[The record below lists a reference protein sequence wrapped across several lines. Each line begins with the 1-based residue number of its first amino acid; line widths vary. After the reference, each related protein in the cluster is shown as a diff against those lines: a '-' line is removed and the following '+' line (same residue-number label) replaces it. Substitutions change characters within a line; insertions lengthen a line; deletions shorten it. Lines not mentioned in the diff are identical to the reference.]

1 MAYLK
6 GLATSLAK
14 RVIPDVGNKI
24 FGDELNTYKEIKDK
38 VFTSREILRETQS
51 NIKTTMQSFEGFS
64 KVGRNLGRQVR
75 SGKFGL
81 TQDERDDIDMKAM
94 GFDFDMDSLGDSLDQ
109 ALEQDGNE
117 NSSGTPKTSKNIIIP
132 IMGKSSRGRSGGL
145 DAGSA
150 LISERLAYIT
160 GIQAQIG
167 QTQITLLQ
175 GIGSQLAGIGNFL
188 GEQTV
193 SHYQGTLE
201 YQKLMS
207 DNLSLSREVND
218 LMKEKLMAEKKAA
231 EKKMATGSGVGW
243 EGFDPTRIA
252 KDINEGPLGMLFGEM
267 SPLRGFFQQVSVDPL
282 GTIMALGLAHGAG
295 SLFGGAI
302 DKAKGAFKTAG
313 VRLQSTLEK
322 WSATYDDSFTGMFK
336 SWIGDTLR
344 IKRESA
350 TVAKLGAYDKG
361 AAQFDGTTR
370 KAIVD
375 VIPMYLAKI
384 LKAISG
390 NSTHEVYDYN
400 KGAFIT
406 SKAGAAEH
414 VKNVKELRR
423 GEFLGGISNE
433 LTGLRGDPSVSKSD
447 FGKIRASMI
456 RSASSMN
463 SHEIKLDQVKMRDAR
478 LQETYDNYIKSLDEK
493 SKASLYHS
501 FQSHKY
507 DVAAKL
513 KDYQNSMYDE
523 NKGVETSAILEGV
536 NPRILGYDA
545 VEKAN
550 KRTKLDEN
558 ERKKLKDRIKDSVK
572 KKLNGIKDRRRG
584 GGNPPPSGG
593 AGDSGN
599 NGGSD
604 GDDDAAGDSWFKRWL
619 GKFSGGRGFSLTS
632 FTEGLVGTLTTGMNK
647 LSRSFNRHILFPM
660 KKALLGKDADTR
672 TVAKTSFVT
681 AVGTKFD
688 KTVLFPLKKVL
699 LGGNEKQAERMNIFG
714 AVQKSFD
721 RNIVFPFKR
730 TLLGKDT
737 DVRTIMKT
745 SFIKSLG
752 IRIDKSVL
760 LPFKTMLL
768 GGNKVKAEK
777 VTFVTAL
784 KDTFKKNVVLPMKLA
799 LLGKDTDLKT
809 LLKTPFTKA
818 IGQRF
823 EQSILN
829 PLKGLLLGKH
839 STTNGGSVDP
849 TKTGFFKALGL
860 SFDRNIGRPIKT
872 MLFGQGNRNKSF
884 FKNIGE
890 TLSPFFNKLLFGSE
904 KAEKAGFMANLKDF
918 GSNVFKGFSD
928 KFIKPIKDAF
938 SDFFGK
944 TMQDF
949 IGTLRDSAKDFLGSL
964 NINIGKGFKEGAKG
978 FFKTVFGDE
987 TVKILRDNIVT
998 PLNDVTKKLTSS
1010 IGMIAKLLLR
1020 VPANFIK
1027 GITNTLKLNRVKS
1040 GKGNY
1045 SDEEKARLLDME
1057 KKGSLFNFL
1066 DVGNEES
1073 NKKISS
1079 LKNKVTGFLNRGK
1092 KATDG
1097 SPSAN
1102 ANVETLDTNSTDTKG
1117 KTESISDRARNLF
1130 NRKGKVG
1137 SVNGSN
1143 NPNTDVDGN
1152 IISASSTNGKKGTK
1166 TGFIDGLRNRTSGKN
1181 SNNVDENSNSIE
1193 GDKSRFGIIER
1204 LPSRDKVGSLFG
1216 RGKGQNSEDSV
1227 QGSTKIKAGTL
1238 TGIPVG
1244 SGAKLGG
1251 IVGHLNAPK
1260 LASRV
1265 DTISKMAELT
1275 SASSAA
1281 TAKSNMDILN
1291 FLKHHLSNTTQ
1302 KLTKIVNAVAKGKA
1316 VSKISGEDKESVSFF
1331 RNPLKWAMGT
1341 SMKVLG
1347 FPLSMMKGM
1356 FSVGS
1361 KMVKGLME
1369 VPKKIIGITVDLGTK
1384 LASMTLNVAASL
1396 TKGIFKAVD
1405 FIAQGIGKT
1414 IETIGKAV
1422 NSIVRSIT
1430 SLIATSIDIAA
1441 KAAASLARGVLNATK
1456 AIGKGLLPAF
1466 EGLTAMVGRLGKGL
1480 FELGTLVIDG
1490 FVKSI
1495 KGTMKLA
1502 GRMAS
1507 GLMGK
1512 VFGRD
1517 RKLSA
1522 SFSSITNF
1530 KDLILATKKRP
1541 MHVYIEDGKVATYEY
1556 KPPTSTF
1563 FKDKVEDRSLLNSKR
1578 DKAKEK
1584 DNTSIFG
1591 KIANALGSLFSGGL
1605 LAKGLGAL
1613 TGILK
1618 GGGIFGKILL
1628 AITVMS
1634 KGLMSLIG
1642 TIAKNVATL
1651 VFGKRAGDL
1660 IDNLPGRRGRGKLG
1674 RAGRK
1679 GNIADR
1685 YTAAKAERQAIKDRA
1700 AKSADKLAN
1709 ARNAIAEKQA
1719 SAKTSGNKIAEK
1731 LANARKTVAE
1741 GGSLSRSG
1749 AGAAEGA
1756 ANAAKSGGG
1765 MFSRAINGAKG
1776 FFTKAGERLATGGGI
1791 GGAVK
1796 GFGGRLLKGGW
1807 KGFGISAIGG
1817 GLADTF
1823 FDKGTAGNDV
1833 MGTGASY
1840 AGWGATI
1847 GSVIPGVG
1855 TAVGAIIGGLVG
1867 AVKGAIPH
1875 LIETFKK
1882 PIIGMT
1888 DYFAEIPD
1896 RISQYAQELP
1906 NKISG
1911 LVGKIPEMINGWF
1924 LGDAEETPKIDEK
1937 TGQVIQKKPGI
1948 MGSLFSSIGSA
1959 VMSVAKAL
1967 PRIAATLVEGL
1978 VKGILTTVV
1987 SLMGNVVNSAMNFVG
2002 GLGVD
2007 IKMMAARAI
2016 VAIKN
2021 KTFLLSDEEAEKQ
2034 YKELDKQAADEKA
2047 AIVSSSNT
2055 MDFVN
2060 GLTKSIAS
2068 FSVADKIPT
2077 GIESSSVMQEKLN
2090 YEKSMKESNGDKAKA
2105 KEAFIKSYTSG
2116 GKSAKEG
2123 EDAWAYQERA
2133 QNIRNGTD
2141 DGVNTPEYKGF
2152 QGSISEAITKAANE
2166 EGVPVGLMM
2175 TMAKI
2180 ESNGNPR
2187 AMSPGNGT
2195 FKGLYQMGPD
2205 AWKENSPNVNG
2216 DIFDPYLN
2224 SVAAARFIKKNINY
2238 MKSKGVP
2245 IDNTTVYLAHQQ
2257 GPGGIVKIYNAAKNG
2272 TPLDQTTIRNMANNR
2287 PQDGNKSAT
2296 SDPNE
2301 FLRRWA
2307 VAVKNKGG
2315 GDSGDLTDSLPAFN
2329 ANSGITQG
2337 TASAISGINNA
2348 TTAATGSSGFDP
2360 SALLM
2365 GMSKG
2370 LNPNLVSSTVE
2381 VETGNGRPNVGSNP
2395 NRPTAQVAMKS
2406 SMNAMPTTG
2415 SGNVTAGATTAT
2427 ASPSVTSQEVVKAQA
2442 VNNAIVTA
2450 DPAKYSQ
2457 IKDNINNAEANSVLA
2472 KLLEKTNEILTGIK
2486 SDTGVVAEN
2495 TKHDEVTESIR
2506 YSNQSSNKTASR
2518 SGQDERVGSNRRF
2531 FENGLGDLYPSEG
2544 AKRIAQGGAS

>member
-6 GLATSLAK
+6 GLASSLAK

-51 NIKTTMQSFEGFS
+51 NIKTTVQSFEGFS
-64 KVGRNLGRQVR
+64 KVGRKLGRQVR
-75 SGKFGL
+75 TGKFGL

-109 ALEQDGNE
+109 ALEKDGNE
-117 NSSGTPKTSKNIIIP
+117 NSSGSSKPSSKNIIIP
-132 IMGKSSRGRSGGL
+132 IMGKSRGKSGGL

-175 GIGSQLAGIGNFL
+175 GIGAQLAGIGNFL

-243 EGFDPTRIA
+243 EGFDPTKIA

-282 GTIMALGLAHGAG
+282 GTLMALGLAHGAS
-295 SLFGGAI
+295 SLFGGSI
-302 DKAKGAFKTAG
+302 EKAKGAFKTAG
-313 VRLQSTLEK
+313 VRVQSTLEK
-322 WSATYDDSFTGMFK
+322 WAATYDDSFTGMFK

-344 IKRESA
+344 TKRESA

-406 SKAGAAEH
+406 SKSGAEKH

-423 GEFLGGISNE
+423 GEFLGGLSNE
-433 LTGLRGDPSVSKSD
+433 LTGLRADPSVSKSD

-456 RSASSMN
+456 RSASSLN

-478 LQETYDNYIKSLDEK
+478 LQETYDKYIKGLDEK

-513 KDYQNSMYDE
+513 KDYQNSMYDD
-523 NKGVETSAILEGV
+523 NKGVETSAILEGI
-536 NPRILGYDA
+536 NPRILNYDS

-550 KRTKLDEN
+550 KRNKLDEN
-558 ERKKLKDRIKDSVK
+558 ERKKLKDRIKESFNK
-572 KKLNGIKDRRRG
+572 KINSIKNRRRG

-593 AGDSGN
+593 PGNSDDSGDSG
-599 NGGSD
+599 
-604 GDDDAAGDSWFKRWL
+604 DDSAGDSWFKRWL
-619 GKFSGGRGFSLTS
+619 GKLSNGKSFSLNS
-632 FTEGLVGTLTTGMNK
+632 FAEGLVGTLTIGMNK
-647 LSRSFNRHILFPM
+647 LSKSFNRNILFPM
-660 KKALLGKDADTR
+660 KRALLGKDTDTR
-672 TVAKTSFVT
+672 TIVRTPFIA

-688 KTVLFPLKKVL
+688 KTVLFPLKKAL

-714 AVQKSFD
+714 AIQKSFD

-737 DVRTIMKT
+737 DVRTILKT

-799 LLGKDTDLKT
+799 LLGKDTNLKT

-860 SFDRNIGRPIKT
+860 SFDRNISRPIKT

-904 KAEKAGFMANLKDF
+904 KAEKAGFMANLKGF
-918 GSNVFKGFSD
+918 SENIFKGFSD
-928 KFIKPIKDAF
+928 RFIKPIKDAF
-938 SDFFGK
+938 GDFFGK

-949 IGTLRDSAKDFLGSL
+949 ISTLRDSAKDFLASL
-964 NINIGKGFKEGAKG
+964 NIDIGKGFKEGAKG

-1027 GITNTLKLNRVKS
+1027 GITNTLKLNRVKA

-1066 DVGNEES
+1066 DTGNEES

-1097 SPSAN
+1097 SPTSST
-1102 ANVETLDTNSTDTKG
+1102 NVGTLDTNSTSSNTEG
-1117 KTESISDRARNLF
+1117 KTGSITDKAKNLF
-1130 NRKGKVG
+1130 NRKNK
-1137 SVNGSN
+1137 NGDSSA
-1143 NPNTDVDGN
+1143 NPNTDANGN
-1152 IISASSTNGKKGTK
+1152 IISASSTNSKKGTK
-1166 TGFIDGLRNRTSGKN
+1166 TGFIDGLKNRISGKDSSDSDVN
-1181 SNNVDENSNSIE
+1181 KSDETK
-1193 GDKSRFGIIER
+1193 KSRFSIIER
-1204 LPSRDKVGSLFG
+1204 LPNRENIGSLFG
-1216 RGKGQNSEDSV
+1216 RNKDKNSENSVHDSARP
-1227 QGSTKIKAGTL
+1227 KIGTL

-1244 SGAKLGG
+1244 GAAKLGG

-1265 DTISKMAELT
+1265 DNISKMSELT

-1291 FLKHHLSNTTQ
+1291 FLKHHLGNTTQ

-1316 VSKISGEDKESVSFF
+1316 VSKIASDDKESVSFF
-1331 RNPLKWAMGT
+1331 RNPLKWAMKT
-1341 SMKVLG
+1341 SMKILG

-1361 KMVKGLME
+1361 KMIKGLME
-1369 VPKKIIGITVDLGTK
+1369 VPKKIIGITVDLGAK
-1384 LASMTLNVAASL
+1384 LASMTLNVATSL

-1414 IETIGKAV
+1414 IETIGKAI
-1422 NSIVRSIT
+1422 NSIVSSIT

-1502 GRMAS
+1502 GRIAS

-1541 MHVYIEDGKVATYEY
+1541 LHVYIEDGKVATYEY
-1556 KPPTSTF
+1556 KPPVSTF
-1563 FKDKVEDRSLLNSKR
+1563 FKDKVEDRSLLNSKK

-1584 DNTSIFG
+1584 DSTSIFG
-1591 KIANALGSLFSGGL
+1591 KIAGALGSLFSGGL
-1605 LAKGLGAL
+1605 LAKSLGAL
-1613 TGILK
+1613 TGFLK
-1618 GGGIFGKILL
+1618 GGGILSKILL
-1628 AITVMS
+1628 AITFMG

-1651 VFGKRAGDL
+1651 VFGKKAGDL
-1660 IDNLPGRRGRGKLG
+1660 LDNIPGRRSKGKLG
-1674 RAGRK
+1674 KIAK
-1679 GNIADR
+1679 SENIVDR
-1685 YTAAKAERQAIKDRA
+1685 YTAAKAEKQAIKDRA
-1700 AKSADKLAN
+1700 TKAADKLAN
-1709 ARNAIAEKQA
+1709 ARNVIAEKQT
-1719 SAKTSGNKIAEK
+1719 SAKASGNKIAEK
-1731 LANARKTVAE
+1731 LANARKAMAE
-1741 GGSLSRSG
+1741 GGSVTRTG

-1756 ANAAKSGGG
+1756 ANAAKSGGS
-1765 MFSRAINGAKG
+1765 MFSRVVNGAKG
-1776 FFTKAGERLATGGGI
+1776 FFTKAGERLATGGGL
-1791 GGAVK
+1791 GGAMK

-1833 MGTGASY
+1833 LGTGASY

-1875 LIETFKK
+1875 LIEAFKK

-1906 NKISG
+1906 NKIAG
-1911 LVGKIPEMINGWF
+1911 LVGQIPDMINGWF

-2021 KTFLLSDEEAEKQ
+2021 KTFLLSDEEAAQQ
-2034 YKELDKQAADEKA
+2034 YKELDKQAEEEKA

-2090 YEKSMKESNGDKAKA
+2090 YDKSMKDADGDKAKA
-2105 KEAFIKSYTSG
+2105 KEAFIKSYTAD
-2116 GKSAKEG
+2116 GKDAKSG

-2141 DGVNTPEYKGF
+2141 DGVSTPEYKGF
-2152 QGSISEAITKAANE
+2152 QGSVSEAISKAANE
-2166 EGVPVGLMM
+2166 EGVPVGLMT

-2180 ESNGNPR
+2180 ESNGNPK
-2187 AMSPGNGT
+2187 ATSPGNGT

-2205 AWKENSPNVNG
+2205 AWKENSPNING

-2224 SVAAARFIKKNINY
+2224 AVAAARFIKKNINY
-2238 MKSKGVP
+2238 MQSKGVP
-2245 IDNTTVYLAHQQ
+2245 IDNTSVYLAHQQ
-2257 GPGGIVKIYNAAKNG
+2257 GPGGIVKIFNAAKNG

-2287 PQDGNKSAT
+2287 PQDGNKAAT
-2296 SDPNE
+2296 TDPNE

-2307 VAVKNKGG
+2307 VAVKMKGG
-2315 GDSGDLTDSLPAFN
+2315 GDSDDLTGTLPAFN
-2329 ANSGITQG
+2329 ANSGISQG

-2348 TTAATGSSGFDP
+2348 TTEANGSSGFDP

-2370 LNPNLVSSTVE
+2370 LNPNLVSSTAE
-2381 VETGNGRPNVGSNP
+2381 VETGNGMPTVGSNP

-2406 SMNAMPTTG
+2406 SMNSMPTTG
-2415 SGNVTAGATTAT
+2415 NGSVTAGATTAT
-2427 ASPSVTSQEVVKAQA
+2427 ATANPSLTSQEVVKAQA

-2450 DPAKYSQ
+2450 DPVKYSQ
-2457 IKDNINNAEANSVLA
+2457 IKDNINNADTNSSLA
-2472 KLLEKTNEILTGIK
+2472 RLIEKTNEILSGIK
-2486 SDTGVVAEN
+2486 IDTGVVAEN
-2495 TKHDEVTESIR
+2495 TKHDETTESIR
-2506 YSNQSSNKTASR
+2506 YSNQSPRSNTYSN
-2518 SGQDERVGSNRRF
+2518 QDERVGSGRRF
-2531 FENGLGDLYPSEG
+2531 FEEGLGDLYPGEG
-2544 AKRIAQGGAS
+2544 ARRIAQGGTN

>member
-24 FGDELNTYKEIKDK
+24 FGDELNTYREIKDK
-38 VFTSREILRETQS
+38 VFTSREILRETQN

-64 KVGRNLGRQVR
+64 KVGRTLGRQVR

-94 GFDFDMDSLGDSLDQ
+94 GFDFDMDSLGDSLDK
-109 ALEQDGNE
+109 ALEQDGKE
-117 NSSGTPKTSKNIIIP
+117 NSSRTSKNIIIP

-160 GIQAQIG
+160 GVQAQIG

-188 GEQTV
+188 SEQTV

-207 DNLSLSREVND
+207 ENLSLSREVNT

-267 SPLRGFFQQVSVDPL
+267 SPLRSFFQQVSVDPL

-336 SWIGDTLR
+336 TWIGDTLR

-350 TVAKLGAYDKG
+350 TATKLGAYDKG

-414 VKNVKELRR
+414 VKNVKALRR

-433 LTGLRGDPSVSKSD
+433 LSGLRGDPSVSKSD

-456 RSASSMN
+456 RSASSLN
-463 SHEIKLDQVKMRDAR
+463 SHEIKLNEVKMRNAR
-478 LQETYDNYIKSLDEK
+478 LQEIYDNYIKGLDEK

-513 KDYQNSMYDE
+513 KDYQNSMYDD

-558 ERKKLKDRIKDSVK
+558 ERKKLKDRIKDSIK

-593 AGDSGN
+593 PSGGG

-604 GDDDAAGDSWFKRWL
+604 SDDDAAGDSWFKRWL

-632 FTEGLVGTLTTGMNK
+632 FAEGLVGTLTIGMNK
-647 LSRSFNRHILFPM
+647 LSRGFNRHILFPM
-660 KKALLGKDADTR
+660 KRALLGKDTDTR
-672 TVAKTSFVT
+672 TIAKTSFIT

-688 KTVLFPLKKVL
+688 KSVLFPLKKAL

-714 AVQKSFD
+714 AIQKSFD

-737 DVRTIMKT
+737 DVRTILKT

-760 LPFKTMLL
+760 TPFKTILL

-839 STTNGGSVDP
+839 ATTNGGSVDP

-1027 GITNTLKLNRVKS
+1027 GITNTLKLNRIKS

-1092 KATDG
+1092 TG
-1097 SPSAN
+1097 R
-1102 ANVETLDTNSTDTKG
+1102 
-1117 KTESISDRARNLF
+1117 ISDRDRNLF

-1143 NPNTDVDGN
+1143 NLNTDADGN
-1152 IISASSTNGKKGTK
+1152 IISVSSTNGKKGTK
-1166 TGFIDGLRNRTSGKN
+1166 TGFINGLRNRVFGNN
-1181 SNNVDENSNSIE
+1181 SNSVDENGNPVE
-1193 GDKSRFGIIER
+1193 GGKSRFGIIER

-1227 QGSTKIKAGTL
+1227 HGSPKTKVGTL

-1265 DTISKMAELT
+1265 DTISKMSELT

-1331 RNPLKWAMGT
+1331 RNPLKWAMRT

-1384 LASMTLNVAASL
+1384 LASMTLNVTASL

-1517 RKLSA
+1517 RKLSV

-1530 KDLILATKKRP
+1530 KDLILATNKRP

-1591 KIANALGSLFSGGL
+1591 KIANALGSLLGGGL

-1660 IDNLPGRRGRGKLG
+1660 IDNLPGRHGRGKLG

-1700 AKSADKLAN
+1700 TKSADKLAN

-1719 SAKTSGNKIAEK
+1719 SAKASGNKIAEK

-1749 AGAAEGA
+1749 

-1791 GGAVK
+1791 GGAIK
-1796 GFGGRLLKGGW
+1796 GFGGRLLRGGW

-2055 MDFVN
+2055 MEFVN

-2077 GIESSSVMQEKLN
+2077 GIESSSVMQERLN

-2123 EDAWAYQERA
+2123 EEAWAYQERA

-2205 AWKENSPNVNG
+2205 AWRENSPNVNG

-2245 IDNTTVYLAHQQ
+2245 IDNTSVYLAHQQ

-2272 TPLDQTTIRNMANNR
+2272 TPLDQTTIRNMRNNR
-2287 PQDGNKSAT
+2287 PQDGNSSVT

-2315 GDSGDLTDSLPAFN
+2315 DSGDLTASLPAFN

-2348 TTAATGSSGFDP
+2348 ITEANGSSGFNP
-2360 SALLM
+2360 AELLI

-2395 NRPTAQVAMKS
+2395 NRPTAQIAMKS

-2415 SGNVTAGATTAT
+2415 SGNVTAGVATAT

-2457 IKDNINNAEANSVLA
+2457 IKDNINNAEANSILA

-2495 TKHDEVTESIR
+2495 TKPDKVTESIR
-2506 YSNQSSNKTASR
+2506 YSNQSSNKSTSR

-2544 AKRIAQGGAS
+2544 AKRIAQGGAN